1 MTPDMSYDEF
11 VHRIA
16 TKFKLRGGQAQDVKI
31 QFKDEEG
38 SLVSMVDEV
47 ILDPS
52 LPFH

>member
-16 TKFKLRGGQAQDVKI
+16 TKFKFRGGQAQDVKI

-47 ILDPS
+47 I
-52 LPFH
+52 F